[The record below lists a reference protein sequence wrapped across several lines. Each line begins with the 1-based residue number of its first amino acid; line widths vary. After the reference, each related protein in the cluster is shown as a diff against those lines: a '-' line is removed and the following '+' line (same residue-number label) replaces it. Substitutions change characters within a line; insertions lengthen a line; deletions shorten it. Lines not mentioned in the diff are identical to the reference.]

1 MGYEI
6 TAPKPRRIRSDTVQ
20 GATEAFQ
27 SASQVIEW
35 PADIPRSLAPADAAR
50 ELVFFNIIIAE
61 RQHDDWSPLAVIT
74 AARCAGAMALSA
86 RLQSQI
92 DSEGPT
98 LLGGK
103 RGDVKVVNP
112 AMNGYQ
118 MMQASLTQ
126 LLRQLGLA
134 SPTVDKRQL
143 ANAAAA
149 ERAAKSVLAKV
160 ATDDL
165 LA

>member
-1 MGYEI
+1 M
-6 TAPKPRRIRSDTVQ
+6 TAPKPRRTRTDTIQ

-35 PADIPRSLAPADAAR
+35 PADIPRSLASADAAR
-50 ELVFFNIIIAE
+50 ELVFFNIILTE
-61 RQHDDWSPLAVIT
+61 RQHDDWTPLALVT
-74 AARCAGAMALSA
+74 AARCAGAMALSV
-86 RLQSQI
+86 RLQAQI

-103 RGDVKVVNP
+103 NGDVRVVNP
-112 AMNGYQ
+112 AMTGFQ
-118 MMQASLTQ
+118 MLQSSIVQ

-143 ANAAAA
+143 ANSAAA
-149 ERAAKSVLAKV
+149 ERAAKATIAKA

>member
-1 MGYEI
+1 M
-6 TAPKPRRIRSDTVQ
+6 TTPKARRIRTDSIQ

-27 SASQVIEW
+27 SASQVIPW
-35 PADIPRSLAPADAAR
+35 PADIPRSVDPADAAR
-50 ELVFFNIIIAE
+50 EQVFFGHILTE
-61 RQHDDWSPLAVIT
+61 RQHDDWTPLALAT
-74 AARCAGAMALSA
+74 AARCAGAMAMSVK
-86 RLQSQI
+86 LQAQI
-92 DSEGPT
+92 DCEGPT
-98 LLGGK
+98 VLGGK

-118 MMQASLTQ
+118 MLQSSIVQ

-149 ERAAKSVLAKV
+149 ERAAKSVLAKA